1 MDHPTRETLEGFLR
15 SSLPAHQVKTTL
27 AHLLSCDRCKQDMEP
42 LAAVMWNPDAAL
54 QPVLSPEEDAAYEDS
69 ISAAFAFALGREREL
84 GSEKE
89 AAERKVAAI
98 LHNPGHNPNR
108 TEALLSLGSPTWGLC
123 EVLLDKSREL
133 RQTDRPAMLRLSA
146 LACDVADR
154 LDPAVYG
161 REQRAD
167 LQARVWAEL
176 ANAWRLSDDL
186 SQAEAAMACARDLRL
201 QGTGDPLL
209 FARIADLRASLLS
222 DQRRFAESFRMLD
235 AALAVHERYGDPH
248 EAGRLTIMKGLYKGY
263 AGDPE
268 EGLQLLARGL
278 SLVDRERDDKL
289 VFHALHNI
297 LLLRVEL
304 GDFEE
309 AGRQL
314 EQMRP
319 LYAAEATWLDLVK
332 LSRIEGQI
340 AAGLGRF
347 DEAEA
352 LFMNTREELDRAGF
366 GYEASLVSLNLAEVR
381 LLQGK
386 TAQVRRLV
394 AELVMAFRVLGVERE
409 AMVAVVLLRDA
420 VEHDQVT
427 LEVLRQVAGA
437 LWRLPGQPPSRAGFD
452 EI

>member
-1 MDHPTRETLEGFLR
+1 MIDHPTRETLEGFLR
-15 SSLPAHQVKTTL
+15 SSLPAHQVKATL
-27 AHLLSCDRCKQDMEP
+27 AHLLSCDRCHEDLEP
-42 LAAVMWNPDAAL
+42 LATVMWKPDAA
-54 QPVLSPEEDAAYEDS
+54 PEPILSPEEEAAYDDS
-69 ISAAFAFALGREREL
+69 ISAAFALALGRERNL
-84 GSEKE
+84 GSERE
-89 AAERKVAAI
+89 TAERDLAVI
-98 LHNPGHNPNR
+98 LRDPR
-108 TEALLSLGSPTWGLC
+108 RAEALLAQGSLSPTWGLC
-123 EVLLDKSREL
+123 EALLEKSREL
-133 RQTDRPAMLRLSA
+133 RQADRPAMLQ
-146 LACDVADR
+146 LAVLARHVADR

-161 REQRAD
+161 EEQRAD

-186 SQAEAAMACARDLRL
+186 PQAEAAMACARDLRL
-201 QGTGDPLL
+201 RGTGDPLL

-222 DQRRFAESFRMLD
+222 DQRRFAEAFRMLD
-235 AALAVHERYGDPH
+235 AARVVHERYGDPH
-248 EAGRLTIMKGLYKGY
+248 EVGRLTIMKGLYKGY

-278 SLVDRERDDKL
+278 TLVDRERDDRL
-289 VFHALHNI
+289 VFYTLHNI

-304 GDFEE
+304 GEFEE

-314 EQMRP
+314 ERMRP
-319 LYAAEATWLDLVK
+319 LYAAEASWLARVNLR
-332 LSRIEGQI
+332 RIEGQI
-340 AAGLGRF
+340 AAGLGRL

-352 LFMNTREELDRAGF
+352 LFLSTREELDRAGL

-386 TAQVRRLV
+386 TAQVRALV
-394 AELVMAFRVLGVERE
+394 AELVMAFRALGVGRE

-420 VEHDQVT
+420 VEQDQIT

-437 LWRLPGQPPSRAGFD
+437 LWRLPSQPAARASLD

>member
-15 SSLPAHQVKTTL
+15 SSLPASQVKSTL
-27 AHLLSCDRCKQDMEP
+27 AHLLSCDRCHAELEP
-42 LAAVMWNPDAAL
+42 LATVMWKPDAAPE
-54 QPVLSPEEDAAYEDS
+54 PVLSPEEEAAYDAS
-69 ISAAFAFALGREREL
+69 ISAAFAVALGRERDL
-84 GSEKE
+84 GSERE
-89 AAERKVAAI
+89 TAEGRLAQI
-98 LHNPGHNPNR
+98 LRDPRGA
-108 TEALLSLGSPTWGLC
+108 EALLLEGSLAPTWGLC
-123 EVLLDKSREL
+123 EALLEKSREL
-133 RQTDRPAMLRLSA
+133 RATDRAAMLQ
-146 LACDVADR
+146 LAVLASQVADR
-154 LDPAVYG
+154 LDPAVCG
-161 REQRAD
+161 EAQKAD

-186 SQAEAAMACARDLRL
+186 SQAEAAMDRARDLRL
-201 QGTGDPLL
+201 CGTGDPLL

-222 DQRRFAESFRMLD
+222 DQRHFAEAFRMLD
-235 AALAVHERYGDPH
+235 AARVVHERYGDPH
-248 EAGRLTIMKGLYKGY
+248 EVGRLTIMKGLYKGY

-278 SLVDRERDDKL
+278 TLVDPKRDDKL
-289 VFHALHNI
+289 VFHTLHNI

-314 EQMRP
+314 EGMRL
-319 LYAAEATWLDLVK
+319 LYETEATWLDLVK
-332 LSRIEGQI
+332 LRRIEGQI

-352 LFMNTREELDRAGF
+352 LFLCTREELDQAGF

-386 TAQVRRLV
+386 TAQVRALV
-394 AELVMAFRVLGVERE
+394 AQLVMAFRALGVGRE

-420 VEHDQVT
+420 VEQDQIT

-437 LWRLPGQPPSRAGFD
+437 LWRLPSQPASRAGLD

>member
-1 MDHPTRETLEGFLR
+1 MIDHPTRETLEEFLR
-15 SSLPAHQVKTTL
+15 SSLPAHQVKATL
-27 AHLLSCDRCKQDMEP
+27 AHLLGCDRCQTEMEP
-42 LAAVMWNPDAAL
+42 LATVMWKPDSA
-54 QPVLSPEEDAAYEDS
+54 PEPILSPEEEAAYDDS
-69 ISAAFAFALGREREL
+69 ISAAFAIALGRERDL
-84 GSEKE
+84 GSERE
-89 AAERKVAAI
+89 IAERKVAEI
-98 LHNPGHNPNR
+98 LRDPR
-108 TEALLSLGSPTWGLC
+108 RAEALLSQGAPTWGLC
-123 EVLLDKSREL
+123 EVLLEKGREL
-133 RQTDRPAMLRLSA
+133 RQTDRSAMLLLTS
-146 LACDVADR
+146 LAGQVADR

-161 REQRAD
+161 REHRAD

-176 ANAWRLSDDL
+176 SNAWRLSDDL

-201 QGTGDPLL
+201 RGTGDPLL

-222 DQRRFAESFRMLD
+222 DQRRFAEAFRMLD
-235 AALAVHERYGDPH
+235 AARAVHERYGDPH
-248 EAGRLTIMKGLYKGY
+248 EVGRLTIMKGLYKGY

-278 SLVDRERDDKL
+278 ALVDRERDDKL
-289 VFHALHNI
+289 VFHTLHNI

-304 GDFEE
+304 GDFEA

-314 EQMRP
+314 ERMRP

-340 AAGLGRF
+340 AAGLGRL

-352 LFMNTREELDRAGF
+352 LFASTREELDRAGL

-386 TAQVRRLV
+386 TAQVRALV
-394 AELVMAFRVLGVERE
+394 SELVMAFRALGVGRE

-420 VEHDQVT
+420 VEHDQIT
-427 LEVLRQVAGA
+427 LEVLRQVSGA
-437 LWRLPGQPPSRAGFD
+437 LWRLPRQPASRASLD

>member
-1 MDHPTRETLEGFLR
+1 MEHPTRETLEGFLR
-15 SSLPAHQVKTTL
+15 SRLPAHQAKTTL
-27 AHLLSCDRCKQDMEP
+27 AHLLTCDRCKEDMEP
-42 LAAVMWNPDAAL
+42 LAAVMWKPDAAP
-54 QPVLSPEEDAAYEDS
+54 QPILSPEEDAAYDAS
-69 ISAAFAFALGREREL
+69 ISAAFAFALGRERDL
-84 GSEKE
+84 GSERE
-89 AAERKVAAI
+89 VAERKVAE
-98 LHNPGHNPNR
+98 LLRNPGR
-108 TEALLSLGSPTWGLC
+108 ADALLSLGSPTWGLC
-123 EVLLDKSREL
+123 EVLLEKSREL
-133 RQTDRPAMLRLSA
+133 RQTDRTAMLRLST
-146 LACDVADR
+146 LACGVADQ

-176 ANAWRLSDDL
+176 ANAWRLSDDF

-201 QGTGDPLL
+201 RGTGDPLL

-222 DQRRFAESFRMLD
+222 DQRRFAEAFRMLD
-235 AALAVHERYGDPH
+235 AARAVHERYGDLH
-248 EAGRLTIMKGLYKGY
+248 ELGRLTIMKGLYKGY

-268 EGLQLLARGL
+268 EGLQLLASGL
-278 SLVDRERDDKL
+278 SLVDRERDGKL
-289 VFHALHNI
+289 VFQALHNI

-304 GDFEE
+304 GDFEVAE
-309 AGRQL
+309 RQL
-314 EQMRP
+314 EGMRP
-319 LYAAEATWLDLVK
+319 LYAEATWLDLVK

-340 AAGLGRF
+340 AAGLGRL

-352 LFMNTREELDRAGF
+352 LFMTTREELDQAGF

-386 TAQVRRLV
+386 ASQVRRLV

-420 VEHDQVT
+420 VEQDQVT

-437 LWRLPGQPPSRAGFD
+437 LWRLPSQPASRASLG
-452 EI
+452 EL

>member
-27 AHLLSCDRCKQDMEP
+27 AHLLTCDRCKQDMEP
-42 LAAVMWNPDAAL
+42 LATVMWKPDAAP
-54 QPVLSPEEDAAYEDS
+54 QPILSPEEDAAYDDS
-69 ISAAFAFALGREREL
+69 ISAAFAFALGRERDL
-84 GSEKE
+84 GSERE
-89 AAERKVAAI
+89 IAERKVAGI
-98 LHNPGHNPNR
+98 LRNPNR
-108 TEALLSLGSPTWGLC
+108 AEALLSLGSPTWGLC
-123 EVLLDKSREL
+123 EVLLEKSREL
-133 RQTDRPAMLRLSA
+133 RQTDRAAMLRLSV
-146 LACDVADR
+146 LACDAADR

-201 QGTGDPLL
+201 RGTGDPLL

-222 DQRRFAESFRMLD
+222 DQRRFGEAFRMLD
-235 AALAVHERYGDPH
+235 AARAVHERYGDLH
-248 EAGRLTIMKGLYKGY
+248 ELGRLTIMKGLYKGY

-268 EGLQLLARGL
+268 EGLQLLAGGL

-304 GDFEE
+304 GDFEA

-314 EQMRP
+314 ERMRP

-340 AAGLGRF
+340 AAGLGRLE
-347 DEAEA
+347 EAEA
-352 LFMNTREELDRAGF
+352 LFANTREELDRAGF

-420 VEHDQVT
+420 VEQDQIT

-437 LWRLPGQPPSRAGFD
+437 LWRLPSQPASRASLD